1 MHWSQTQS
9 IVRSEL
15 QVTCVSEQVRSEQP
29 ARILAFGPP
38 RNGRSARVRRL
49 RLRFGLWIRRY
60 VHRSS
65 VSFRNISRSFTLTS
79 LSFQSLKRLTA
90 RGIIIAVQA
99 ILGTTGARSCLR
111 RLNGSL
117 ARRRG
122 GRSNAPRTLQQL
134 RQRWQRR
141 RNCDA
146 LLMAAVVVSGV
157 AMFFNSASH
166 FQFPKDCIRSGR
178 SSLPEAK
185 VHGVARSGVAS
196 ADELRR
202 GAAAGARGV

>member
-1 MHWSQTQS
+1 MRPMHWSQTQS

-146 LLMAAVVVSGV
+146 LLSWQLLWCQVSQCFSI
-157 AMFFNSASH
+157 AHHIFN
-166 FQFPKDCIRSGR
+166 F
-178 SSLPEAK
+178 
-185 VHGVARSGVAS
+185 
-196 ADELRR
+196 LRT
-202 GAAAGARGV
+202 AFDPAGARCQKRRSTESLGVA